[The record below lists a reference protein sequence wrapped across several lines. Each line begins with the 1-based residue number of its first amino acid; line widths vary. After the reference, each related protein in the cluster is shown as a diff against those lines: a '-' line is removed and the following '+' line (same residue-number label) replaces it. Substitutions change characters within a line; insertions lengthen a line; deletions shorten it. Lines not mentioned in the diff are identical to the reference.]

1 MGAFDHESAVIKPAV
16 FELTKRNRWIV
27 DQTRTKNKTKMLKD
41 KVSDS
46 LESDVT
52 NITTLIGNVVL
63 KLLKAN
69 RTFNPQSFGGANNQM
84 NLH

>member
-1 MGAFDHESAVIKPAV
+1 
-16 FELTKRNRWIV
+16 
-27 DQTRTKNKTKMLKD
+27 MLKD